1 MTIKTINKTIR
12 HQQNP
17 DFDAQRLAALE
28 EAMTELMPE
37 PDDVVITL
45 RKVNPAVR
53 EIVILDDCAML
64 EIGTKIQEVTITAK
78 PSYADL
84 FTSLLAAVLRGG

>member
-12 HQQNP
+12 HQQNH
-17 DFDAQRLAALE
+17 DFDAQRLAALNDE
-28 EAMTELMPE
+28 YAE
-37 PDDVVITL
+37 DVIITL
-45 RKVNPAVR
+45 RKFNPAVNA
-53 EIVILDDCAML
+53 IVIFDDCAML
-64 EIGTKIQEVTITAK
+64 EIGAEIQEVTIKAK